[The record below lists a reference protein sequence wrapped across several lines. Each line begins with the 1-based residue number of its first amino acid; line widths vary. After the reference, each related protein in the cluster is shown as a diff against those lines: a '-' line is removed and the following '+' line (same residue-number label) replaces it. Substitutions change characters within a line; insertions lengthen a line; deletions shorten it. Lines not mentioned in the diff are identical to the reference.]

1 MRQELEWGRIGN
13 VVLCFLLMLAPRR
26 GSSPYAADVPVP
38 AASPGLKERL
48 TGFRVGAH
56 RGGLP
61 APDQNTIHHFEQAR
75 LAGVDIVETDLRA
88 SSDGEVF
95 LFHDKVMEDITTC
108 AGPIGS
114 KTAAEIRGCRLKGT
128 KLGLS
133 TFRELLAWSA
143 GRVVINAEFKSSS
156 AIEPSVRLVR
166 EFDAY
171 GWVYFQVDK
180 NYARARALDSRVAL
194 LVTPKGPGAQQS
206 LEHYLTLGDENL
218 LIIEL
223 HEDIRTPKNIRAI
236 HLSGKLASEDSWHF
250 GQEIVEGFRRARCD
264 DVFSAGI
271 DIAITEMPEECVQE
285 RDVANRAVKH

>member
-1 MRQELEWGRIGN
+1 MLGLLDLQLET
-13 VVLCFLLMLAPRR
+13 LAS
-26 GSSPYAADVPVP
+26 G
-38 AASPGLKERL
+38 PGTLPPEGPSLKQRL

-88 SSDGEVF
+88 SRDGEVF
-95 LFHDKVMEDITTC
+95 LFHDKLMEDITDCT
-108 AGPIGS
+108 GPIGS
-114 KTAAEIRGCRLKGT
+114 KMAAEIRGCRLKDT

-156 AIEPSVRLVR
+156 SIEPALHLLR
-166 EFDAY
+166 EFSAY

-180 NYARARALDSRVAL
+180 NYTKARALDSRVAL
-194 LVTPKGPGAQQS
+194 LVTPKGPDAQKA
-206 LEHYLTLGDENL
+206 LESYLTLGDDNL

-223 HEDIRTPKNIRAI
+223 HEDIRTPENILAI
-236 HLSGKLASEDSWHF
+236 HHSGKLASEDSWHF

-264 DVFSAGI
+264 DVFNAGI
-271 DIAITEMPEECVQE
+271 DIAITEMPAECVEE
-285 RDVANRAVKH
+285 RDAANQAARR